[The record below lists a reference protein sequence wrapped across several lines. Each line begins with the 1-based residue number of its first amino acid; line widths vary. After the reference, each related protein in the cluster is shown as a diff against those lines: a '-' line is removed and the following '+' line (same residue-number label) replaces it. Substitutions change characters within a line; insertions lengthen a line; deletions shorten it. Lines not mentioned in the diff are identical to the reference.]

1 MSDTIFTARNFVTR
15 FLLASL
21 FLFTSFLNSAQEVKK
36 CGIYEATVRA
46 FGMTPER
53 LQHISAADQQLER
66 ETAQYIAQRNRG
78 GERDEVIT
86 IPVVFHV
93 IHNNGVENI
102 SSAQIHDALE
112 VVNRDFNALNSDLNE
127 IVSAFSDI
135 TGDVQIEFKLARKDP
150 DGECHSGINRIVSQ
164 ETYVGDEA
172 VKFLIQWPRNRY
184 LNIWVC
190 ADAGGAAGYSYYPG
204 SVNSSN
210 DAYLDGI
217 VIQDSYTGSIG
228 TSNNYRSRVLTH
240 EIGHWLNLRHLWG
253 NSNTPGDQ
261 ENCDQD
267 DNVSDTPN
275 SKGWTSCSLE
285 GESCGSLDNVQN
297 YMEYSY
303 CGKMFTEGQ
312 KSRLRTAALSSVAQ
326 RNQLSTPSNLAA
338 TGVEGD
344 MILCESIFTV
354 DEKVI
359 CKGDSILFTDESYHD
374 VITWEW
380 DFADGTVFFG
390 SEEGVNNI
398 TYHTFNTEGVFEVVL
413 TVSNNN
419 STLSSSPII
428 ITVLP
433 AGVMDSPAVQGF
445 ESTEFPSAEWFVE
458 DPISDGGWEA
468 TTVASY
474 SGSHSLHLNNWSNDI
489 EFNKDF
495 LRSSTMDLSEA
506 YQVAVSYK
514 WAYCFKGTSEDD
526 DTDDRLRVSVTGDCG
541 NDWDL
546 RKMHRG
552 FTTLPSAPPHYYPF
566 VPSGPEEWNEYILV
580 LDQPKYL
587 TPHFRVQFEFESR
600 LGNDIYLDNINITAY
615 DSSLLSVHEW
625 QLGADWNLFP
635 NPSEGEATLSCKSFR
650 SEFTK
655 ISVYD
660 ALGRE
665 IEFVHE
671 GILPIG
677 INDFTLDAS
686 MKSEGIYF
694 VVILTEGKSRSIS
707 WVIK

>member
-1 MSDTIFTARNFVTR
+1 MSDKIFTTRNFVSR
-15 FLLASL
+15 LLFASL
-21 FLFTSFLNSAQEVKK
+21 FLFTSFSHSAQEVKL

-53 LQHISAADQQLER
+53 LQQISSADQQLER
-66 ETAQYIAQRNRG
+66 ETAQYIEARNRG
-78 GERDEVIT
+78 GERDEIIT

-93 IHNNGVENI
+93 IHNNGAENI

-112 VVNRDFNALNSDLNE
+112 VVNRDYNALNPDLNE

-135 TGDVQIEFKLARKDP
+135 TGDVQVEFKLARKDP
-150 DGECHSGINRIVSQ
+150 NGDCHSGINRIVSQ
-164 ETYVGDEA
+164 QTYVGDSE
-172 VKFLIQWPRNRY
+172 VKLLIQWPRNSY
-184 LNIWVC
+184 LNVWVC
-190 ADAGGAAGYSYYPG
+190 AAADGAAGYSHYPG
-204 SVNSSN
+204 SVNSPN

-217 VIQDSYTGSIG
+217 VIQDSYTGSTG
-228 TSNNYRSRVLTH
+228 TSNNFRSRVLTH

-261 ENCDQD
+261 ANCNQD
-267 DNVSDTPN
+267 DLVSDTPN
-275 SKGWTSCSLE
+275 SKGWTSCSLD
-285 GESCGSLDNVQN
+285 GVSCGSLDNVQN

-354 DEKVI
+354 DEQVI
-359 CKGDSILFTDESYHD
+359 CEGDSVLFTDESYHD
-374 VITWEW
+374 VLTWEW
-380 DFADGTVFFG
+380 DFADGTILSG
-390 SEEGVNNI
+390 SEEGVNN
-398 TYHTFNTEGVFEVVL
+398 TPYHTFNTEGVFEVVL
-413 TVSNNN
+413 TVSNSN
-419 STLSSSPII
+419 STLASSPIT

-433 AGVMDSPAVQGF
+433 AGEMESPVVQGF
-445 ESTEFPSAEWFVE
+445 ESTEFPNAEWFVE
-458 DPISDGGWEA
+458 DPISDGGWEVTA
-468 TTVASY
+468 EASY
-474 SGSHSLHLNNWSNDI
+474 SGSHSLHLNNWSNNI

-506 YQVAVSYK
+506 YQVVISYK
-514 WAYCFKGTSEDD
+514 WAYCFKGLSEDD

-541 NDWDL
+541 HDWDL

-552 FTTLPSAPPHYYPF
+552 FTSLPSAPPHYYPF
-566 VPSGPEEWNEYILV
+566 VPEGPEEWNEYILI

-600 LGNDIYLDNINITAY
+600 LGNDIFLDDINITAY
-615 DSSLLSVHEW
+615 DSSMLSVNEW
-625 QLGADWNLFP
+625 QIGADWNLFP
-635 NPSEGEATLSCKSFR
+635 NPSEGEATLSCKSFQ
-650 SEFTK
+650 SDYTK
-655 ISVYD
+655 ISIYD

-665 IEFVHE
+665 IDIVHE

-694 VVILTEGKSRSIS
+694 VVIFTEGKSRSIS